1 MSTFLLIFNV
11 LGSVSLFLYGMK
23 VMSEGVQRSAGGQL
37 QKFLN
42 RMTQNQYSGVLAGT
56 VFTGALQSSS
66 IVSVLTLSFVNA
78 GLLNLRRAFS
88 IIVGANVGTVIKLW
102 FIIGLGTVWHIESL
116 ALPMIAVAVTILFF
130 RNQRAKEWSDFFIG
144 LALIFIGFYFLN
156 QFFPDLTEH
165 EFFYKYIQEHGG
177 NTSFGSSL
185 IFVLIGIFV
194 TFLFHS
200 SSAFT
205 LLAAVLVSKGMNI
218 EQAAMMVLGANIGT
232 TSAALIASTVGNRAS
247 KITAWFHFFFNLA
260 GVVLIFFFVPFI
272 IDFLREFVST
282 DGEILLVSFHTFFN
296 VVSAFLILPF
306 INSVADWA
314 ENKYWKSSRD
324 KSSLKLI
331 ARPFGPTAKMY
342 VYEANREIVKFA
354 GITRQIIS
362 NLGRMISESDEEKL
376 KELRKRIFTLEKE
389 SDELEKSILNYLNSI
404 YNFEMSGEVALN
416 IHRLI
421 EICHHLENVGDLAIK
436 IASIHQERRKSN
448 SFITPKLRELL
459 LELQDSL
466 SMATTTLVQNL
477 NETDGNVD
485 LLEAKQIEKS
495 IDKKFEK
502 AEEALLKAIESEK
515 LSARSAL
522 FYTELIQNYELI
534 GDHLY
539 QANRALGK

>member
-1 MSTFLLIFNV
+1 MQTFLLILNV

-23 VMSEGVQRSAGGQL
+23 VMSEAMQRSAGGQL
-37 QKFLN
+37 QQFLN
-42 RMTQNQYSGVLAGT
+42 RMTQNPYSGVLAGT

-102 FIIGLGTVWHIESL
+102 FIIGLGMVWHVESL
-116 ALPMIAVAVTILFF
+116 ALPIIAVAVTFFFF
-130 RNQRAKEWSDFFIG
+130 RNQKAKEWAEFCIG

-156 QFFPDLTEH
+156 QFFPDLTH
-165 EFFYKYIQEHGG
+165 HKLFDQYIQQYGG
-177 NTSFGSSL
+177 STSYATSL
-185 IFVLIGIFV
+185 VFILIGIVV

-200 SSAFT
+200 SSAFI

-247 KITAWFHFFFNLA
+247 KITAWFHFFFNMA
-260 GVVLIFFFVPFI
+260 GVALFFFFVPFI
-272 IDFLREFVST
+272 LELLKKTVST

-296 VVSAFLILPF
+296 VVSALLILPF
-306 INSVADWA
+306 VNSAADWA
-314 ENKYWKSSRD
+314 EKKYLKKSENKSA
-324 KSSLKLI
+324 LKLI
-331 ARPFGPTAKMY
+331 GRPFGPTAKMY

-354 GITRQIIS
+354 GITRQIIN
-362 NLGRMISESDEEKL
+362 NLGRMISESDDEKF
-376 KELRKRIFTLEKE
+376 KELKNRIFTLEKE
-389 SDELEKSILNYLNSI
+389 SDDLEKSILNYLNSI
-404 YNFEMSGEVALN
+404 YHFEMSGEVALN

-421 EICHHLENVGDLAIK
+421 EICHHLENIGDLALK
-436 IASIHQERRKSN
+436 IANIHKERRKSN

-477 NETDGNVD
+477 NETNGKVD

-495 IDKKFEK
+495 IDKKFGQ
-502 AEEALLKAIESEK
+502 AEDALLKAIESDK

-522 FYTELIQNYELI
+522 YYTELIQNYELI

-539 QANRALGK
+539 QANKALGK